1 MYRICEERGSGLIK
15 AGIEVELYGLPP
27 IKFEQLPN
35 SFKVSLYAPKS
46 FAQMSSSERLDAC
59 YQHAVLKYYS
69 SSVMTNKILRERLK
83 MPEKHRSMVSL
94 LIQEA
99 LDLRI
104 IAAANPDNRSRKF
117 AEYLPFWAAPHS

>member
-1 MYRICEERGSGLIK
+1 
-15 AGIEVELYGLPP
+15 
-27 IKFEQLPN
+27 
-35 SFKVSLYAPKS
+35 
-46 FAQMSSSERLDAC
+46 
-59 YQHAVLKYYS
+59 
-69 SSVMTNKILRERLK
+69 